1 MLFEQ
6 VNLSIYIGILVAG
19 LEALCVCSAAKSSNG
34 VIYRFFARKSMLYWV
49 SANPGSNRVRMKSHY
64 SYWLVSQ
71 SCLLTSWLFLE
82 CGRLW
87 TFSSVAAGAGTGR
100 SFCCR
105 CRCRSFCNFCCSA
118 SSTFSPFL
126 SAKYRI
132 GQRSILCCH
141 EDKVW

>member
-1 MLFEQ
+1 MCVQCDEKFKRCYLQ
-6 VNLSIYIGILVAG
+6 V
-19 LEALCVCSAAKSSNG
+19 
-34 VIYRFFARKSMLYWV
+34 FARKSMLYWV
-49 SANPGSNRVRMKSHY
+49 SANPGSNRVRMKKS
-64 SYWLVSQ
+64 
-71 SCLLTSWLFLE
+71 LFVLAGLPKLSVDFLAVLE

-87 TFSSVAAGAGTGR
+87 TFSSVAAGAGAGR

-105 CRCRSFCNFCCSA
+105 CRCRSFCDFCCSA